1 MNQDKITE
9 KGSEDFKFSHRRFLV
24 QILIEFPSPAVMAF
38 IKPAPLRIT
47 NLRPLDELISSFDK
61 KIRASIFPFCLAS
74 FILISKVSEE
84 KLDYQQIT
92 SCFIIICNVMRILF
106 QMFICKKKL
115 LTTFLYFCFCYAI
128 IIAISFFE
136 NCFSLEEKFAD
147 SKFMILLEFF
157 VIAIVLTTV
166 VVNCLYILFVFV
178 VLLMIFLSQ
187 IVQNFR
193 LLSQIPRKP
202 YQKIKEK
209 EVNCVFCLNEIE
221 EGIDVT
227 ELKCSHPFHFSC
239 GVFWLRKKPY
249 CPICK
254 ERVILKK

>member
-1 MNQDKITE
+1 MAQDKVTE
-9 KGSEDFKFSHRRFLV
+9 KGREEFKFSHTRFLL
-24 QILIEFPSPAVMAF
+24 QILIEFPSPAMMAF
-38 IKPAPLRIT
+38 IKPTPLRIT
-47 NLRPLDELISSFDK
+47 NLRPFDRVISSFDR

-115 LTTFLYFCFCYAI
+115 LTTILYFGLCYAI
-128 IIAISFFE
+128 ILAISIFE
-136 NCFSLEEKFAD
+136 NCFSLEEKLAN
-147 SKFMILLEFF
+147 SKFLFLLEFS

-166 VVNCLYILFVFV
+166 VVNCVYILFVFV
-178 VLLMIFLSQ
+178 VLFMIFVSQ

-202 YQKIKEK
+202 YRKIKEEEK
-209 EVNCVFCLNEIE
+209 NCVFCLNEIE

-239 GVFWLRKKPY
+239 GVFWLRKKPF
-249 CPICK
+249 CPTCK
-254 ERVILKK
+254 ERVFLKQ